1 MVEFITFY
9 LRVLTSNLTKMIE
22 EIFPTIYNK
31 ALDIISRREHSKK
44 KEERDKLLKKF
55 DDLSVIEDV
64 IEKLIK
70 NSLLNDSRYAEMY
83 TRARKR
89 KGFGP
94 KRIGYELNSRGVSE
108 TLSSIAIE
116 EEGGWLEAAENAFNK
131 KFKDGIS
138 LDFKTKL
145 KQKSFLQNRGFSF
158 KEIDSIFS

>member
-1 MVEFITFY
+1 MAEFTTFY
-9 LRVLTSNLTKMIE
+9 LPVLTSNLIKMNE

-31 ALDIISRREHSKK
+31 ALDIISRREHSE
-44 KEERDKLLKKF
+44 KEVRDKLLIKF
-55 DDLSVIEDV
+55 DERDV
-64 IEKLIK
+64 VESAVKKLK
-70 NSLLNDSRYAEMY
+70 QTSLINDSRYAEMY

-94 KRIGYELNSRGVSE
+94 KRIAYELNFRGVSE
-108 TLSSIAIE
+108 SLSSIAID
-116 EEGGWLEAAENAFNK
+116 EEGGWTEAVKNVFNK

-138 LDFKTKL
+138 GDFKGKA